1 MSEVV
6 SVNIIIEQQLSEECN
21 TMGEKAMTIEEMR
34 QKASEARKAA
44 KTLQCKLQTI
54 TDPVERKQLARE
66 MNDLFVQ
73 ARNYTDEATHRHR
86 FEECVERELNSLQAN
101 LEDD

>member
-1 MSEVV
+1 M
-6 SVNIIIEQQLSEECN
+6 LD
-21 TMGEKAMTIEEMR
+21 KKMTIEDMR
-34 QKASEARKAA
+34 QKAIEARKAA
-44 KTLQCKLQTI
+44 KALRQKLQTV

-73 ARNYTDEATHRHR
+73 ARYYTDEAKHRHR
-86 FEECVERELNSLQAN
+86 FEECVEREFNSLQAD